1 MGNQKEG
8 PLTDDVL
15 RPREGQTLIAHPE
28 RFMEGARVLMLK
40 ARHKDGETDE
50 RTILRVSHGAGRFR
64 RSMNSLL
71 EIMRPNERIYVNAGE
86 RDVKKAIRL
95 FKERQLDADY
105 SGDPEDFYRHID
117 ARWAS
122 CLMAPTSQLDKFWLF
137 DCDKPEDVD
146 FAMDEYLSINSAVSE
161 TYRYQSKNG
170 THILVSPFNRQ
181 RLSQKAQA
189 MLHDNAII
197 LWAYS

>member
-8 PLTDDVL
+8 PLTDDQL

-28 RFMEGARVLMLK
+28 RFMDGARVLMLK
-40 ARHKDGETDE
+40 ARHKDGEMDE

-71 EIMRPNERIYVNAGE
+71 EIMRPNERIYVSAGE
-86 RDVKKAIRL
+86 RDLKKAVRL

-105 SGDPEDFYRHID
+105 SDDSGDFYRHID

-122 CLMAPTSQLDKFWLF
+122 CLMAPTAQLDKVWLF
-137 DCDKPEDVD
+137 DCDTPADVD
-146 FAMDEYLSINSAVSE
+146 LALDEYLANGRMTVE
-161 TYRYQSKNG
+161 PYRYPSKNG
-170 THILVSPFNRQ
+170 THILVPPFNRQ
-181 RLSQKAQA
+181 RLSPKAQA